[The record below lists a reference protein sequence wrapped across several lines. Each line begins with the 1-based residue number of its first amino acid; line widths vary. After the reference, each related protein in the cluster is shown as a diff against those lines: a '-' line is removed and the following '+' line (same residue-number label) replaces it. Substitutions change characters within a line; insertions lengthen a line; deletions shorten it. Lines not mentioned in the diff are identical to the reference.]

1 MDNLFSFSN
10 FHSLFYN
17 KGGIMVK
24 KGLSIALIG
33 VFIAGALVF
42 TGCRSHSHQGR
53 VEFMVDYI
61 AETLD
66 LTDPQREQL
75 DGIKEEFMAKAIEM
89 HAQKEAMHAEFMAEL
104 RKEDLSQENLKG
116 LIAQKRAQMDEMI
129 DLALARLVEF
139 HKTLSTEQREKLV
152 AKIEYFHAKHQHKW
166 E

>member
-1 MDNLFSFSN
+1 
-10 FHSLFYN
+10 
-17 KGGIMVK
+17 MVK
-24 KGLSIALIG
+24 KRLTIVLIC
-33 VFIAGALVF
+33 VFISAALLF
-42 TGCRSHSHQGR
+42 SGCRSHSPNHKA
-53 VEFMVDYI
+53 EFMVDYI

-66 LTDPQREQL
+66 LDDGQKAQL
-75 DGIKEEFMAKAIEM
+75 DGIKEEFMAKAKEM

-104 RKEDLSQENLKG
+104 RKEEISQENLKG

-152 AKIEYFHAKHQHKW
+152 AKIEWFHEKHNHHHW

>member
-1 MDNLFSFSN
+1 MDILTSFSN

-24 KGLSIALIG
+24 KSLSITLIG

-66 LTDPQREQL
+66 LSDPQREQL
-75 DGIKEEFMAKAIEM
+75 DGIKEEFMAKAKEM

-104 RKEDLSQENLKG
+104 RKEDISQENLKG

-152 AKIEYFHAKHQHKW
+152 AKIEYFHEKHQHNL